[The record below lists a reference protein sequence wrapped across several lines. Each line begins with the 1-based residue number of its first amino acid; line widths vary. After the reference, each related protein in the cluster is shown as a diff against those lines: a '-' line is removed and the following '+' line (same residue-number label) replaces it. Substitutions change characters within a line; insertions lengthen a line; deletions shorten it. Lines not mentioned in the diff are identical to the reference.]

1 MTRPYVVSKGAAADL
16 REITRYTLAQ
26 WGETQCRT
34 YIAELE
40 RAATTVATGD
50 GIFKDMSFLLPGLRM
65 VWSGK
70 HCIFCMPQP
79 GQPAI
84 ILGVFHEKM
93 DIIARLKNRLRT

>member
-40 RAATTVATGD
+40 RAATTVAKGD

-65 VWSGK
+65 EGK
-70 HCIFCMPQP
+70 TRNGI
-79 GQPAI
+79 
-84 ILGVFHEKM
+84 
-93 DIIARLKNRLRT
+93 LRTSSRPENGGYRGKVSQLK